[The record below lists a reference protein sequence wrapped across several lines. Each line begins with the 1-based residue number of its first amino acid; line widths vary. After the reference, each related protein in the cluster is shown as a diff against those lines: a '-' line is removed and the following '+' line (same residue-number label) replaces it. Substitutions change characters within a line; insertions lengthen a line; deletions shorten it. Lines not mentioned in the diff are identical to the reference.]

1 MDTVTIL
8 QFIGALAFG
17 AVIGWVTYFI
27 MRRAQPK
34 ALNDITTIIGILGG
48 AGIIA
53 LFDPEGPV
61 FGGYAIGLAVGFF
74 GYYWAFL
81 KIVGK
86 YAIRDV
92 VVKQMKSSGGTSMSG
107 SSGSTPSSEFDW
119 GPERKGGREKNGG
132 RMSEKRLPLS
142 VLIKDKISMPLIKL
156 IHQSQ
161 ENGLDSLYQ
170 NALRLL

>member
-48 AGIIA
+48 AAVIA

-61 FGGYAIGLAVGFF
+61 FGGYAIGLAIGFF

-81 KIVGK
+81 RIVGK

-92 VVKQMKSSGGTSMSG
+92 VAKQMKSTGAPMGGASQSV
-107 SSGSTPSSEFDW
+107 ELDW
-119 GPERKGGREKNGG
+119 GPDKNRGEKV
-132 RMSEKRLPLS
+132 ET
-142 VLIKDKISMPLIKL
+142 
-156 IHQSQ
+156 
-161 ENGLDSLYQ
+161 DS
-170 NALRLL
+170 